1 MELSSA
7 SQSPN
12 NQPPLPV
19 SLALV
24 LTLALLALVSC
35 NPSPTEDSQDASS
48 DEQEEHSDT
57 WSPTNPVLLAGQ
69 TIYQNECALC
79 HDEGEEGAPR
89 LSKKSQWE
97 KREAK
102 GHDTLIDHAINGFDG
117 RDGEMPARGG
127 TETLTDE
134 EVTNAVKYMLA
145 VPK

>member
-1 MELSSA
+1 M
-7 SQSPN
+7 
-12 NQPPLPV
+12 

-35 NPSPTEDSQDASS
+35 KSSPTEDSQEASIA
-48 DEQEEHSDT
+48 EQGSHSDT
-57 WSPTNPVLLAGQ
+57 WSPTDLILLAGQ

-89 LSKKSQWE
+89 LSKKSQWT

-102 GHDTLIDHAINGFDG
+102 GLDTLIDHAINGFDG
-117 RDGEMPARGG
+117 PDGEMPARGG

-145 VPK
+145 VPR